1 MKIFALVLLVLV
13 AFLAAA
19 GNLCFKK
26 AAVQKSLPFLKRFLS
41 GYYLVGIGFFV
52 VCPILTACGA
62 RFVDFSVMYAM
73 TSLNFVFVLLLS
85 RIFLKETIDRYKI
98 GGVTLI
104 LAGIMLVV
112 FS

>member
-1 MKIFALVLLVLV
+1 MESVAIFLLIAV
-13 AFLAAA
+13 AFMAAA
-19 GNLCFKK
+19 GNLFFKK
-26 AAVQKSLPFLKRFLS
+26 AALLKNNSFIRKFFSFYFIS
-41 GYYLVGIGFFV
+41 GGILFV
-52 VCPILTACGA
+52 CCPVISSYCA